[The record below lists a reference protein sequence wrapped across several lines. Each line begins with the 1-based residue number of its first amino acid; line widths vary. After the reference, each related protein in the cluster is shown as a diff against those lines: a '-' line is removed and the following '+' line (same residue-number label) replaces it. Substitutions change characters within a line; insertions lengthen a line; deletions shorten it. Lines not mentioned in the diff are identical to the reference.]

1 MNTNTEKKEKRKK
14 KQLTD
19 ADVKRKAVK
28 LVVAHLKKKA
38 TGEFMGIDYLLD
50 WIEDMDELLQKEEF
64 DIREYHRMRRQFNDV
79 IESTLD
85 ETMRGKLRDSWY
97 SMGKALDKKARPY

>member
-1 MNTNTEKKEKRKK
+1 MDVKTEKRTK

-38 TGEFMGIDYLLD
+38 SKEYMGIDYLMEWL
-50 WIEDMDELLQKEEF
+50 EEMDALLEKEEF
-64 DIREYHRMRRQFNDV
+64 DIREYHRMRRQFNDD
-79 IESTLD
+79 IEITHVYY
-85 ETMRGKLRDSWY
+85 THIRDH
-97 SMGKALDKKARPY
+97 

>member
-1 MNTNTEKKEKRKK
+1 MEEKTENKSVK

-38 TGEFMGIDYLLD
+38 AGGEFMGIDYLLD
-50 WIEDMDELLQKEEF
+50 WVDEIEHLLKREEF
-64 DIREYHRMRRQFNDV
+64 DIREYHKMRKQFNDV

-85 ETMRGKLRDSWY
+85 AEMRKKLRDSWY
-97 SMGKALDKKARPY
+97 SMGKALDKKVKPY

>member
-1 MNTNTEKKEKRKK
+1 MMNVKTEKTAK

-38 TGEFMGIDYLLD
+38 SSEFMGIDYLHE
-50 WIEDMDELLQKEEF
+50 WVEEMEALLMKEEF
-64 DIREYHRMRRQFNDV
+64 DIREYHKMRKQFNDV

-85 ETMRGKLRDSWY
+85 EEMRKKLRDSWY
-97 SMGKALDKKARPY
+97 SMGKALEKKVKPY

>member
-1 MNTNTEKKEKRKK
+1 MNTKTEKKE

-28 LVVAHLKKKA
+28 LVVAHLKRKA
-38 TGEFMGIDYLLD
+38 NTEFMGMEYLQAWL
-50 WIEDMDELLQKEEF
+50 EDMEALLEKEEF
-64 DIREYHRMRRQFNDV
+64 DIKEYHRMRRQFNDV

-85 ETMRGKLRDSWY
+85 ENMRKKLRDSWY
-97 SMGKALDKKARPY
+97 SMGKALEKKAKPY

>member
-1 MNTNTEKKEKRKK
+1 MSVKTEKKAKK
-14 KQLTD
+14 PLTD

-38 TGEFMGIDYLLD
+38 SGEFMGIDYLLD
-50 WIEDMDELLQKEEF
+50 WVEEMEALLQKEDF
-64 DIREYHRMRRQFNDV
+64 DIREYHKMRRQFNDV

-85 ETMRGKLRDSWY
+85 GTMRKKLRDSWY
-97 SMGKALDKKARPY
+97 SMGKALEKKVKPY

>member
-1 MNTNTEKKEKRKK
+1 MEIKAEKKSTK
-14 KQLTD
+14 KQITD

-28 LVVAHLKKKA
+28 LVLAHLKKKVSGNES
-38 TGEFMGIDYLLD
+38 TRLDYLYD
-50 WIEDMDELLQKEEF
+50 WVDEMEALLAKEEF

-85 ETMRGKLRDSWY
+85 AEMRKKLRDSWY
-97 SMGKALDKKARPY
+97 SMGKALDKKAKPY

>member
-1 MNTNTEKKEKRKK
+1 MDVKTEKSTK

-38 TGEFMGIDYLLD
+38 SKEFMGIDYLMD
-50 WIEDMDELLQKEEF
+50 WLEEMDALLEKEEF

-85 ETMRGKLRDSWY
+85 EGMRKKLRDSWY
-97 SMGKALDKKARPY
+97 SMGKALDKKAKRR

>member
-1 MNTNTEKKEKRKK
+1 MNTNTEKSKK

-19 ADVKRKAVK
+19 ADVKKKAVK

-38 TGEFMGIDYLLD
+38 AVEFMGIDYLLD
-50 WIEDMDELLQKEEF
+50 WVEDMDALLQNEEF
-64 DIREYHRMRRQFNDV
+64 DVRECHRMRKQFNDV

-85 ETMRGKLRDSWY
+85 ETMRRKLRDSWF
-97 SMGKALDKKARPY
+97 SMGKALDKKVRPY

>member
-1 MNTNTEKKEKRKK
+1 MNTNTEKTKK

-19 ADVKRKAVK
+19 ADIKKKAVK

-38 TGEFMGIDYLLD
+38 STEFMGIDYLLD
-50 WIEDMDELLQKEEF
+50 WVEEMDALLEKEDF
-64 DIREYHRMRRQFNDV
+64 DIREYYKMRKQFNDV

-85 ETMRGKLRDSWY
+85 ETMRRKLRDSWY
-97 SMGKALDKKARPY
+97 SMGKALDKKVRPY

>member
-1 MNTNTEKKEKRKK
+1 
-14 KQLTD
+14 
-19 ADVKRKAVK
+19 
-28 LVVAHLKKKA
+28 
-38 TGEFMGIDYLLD
+38 MGIDYLLD

-97 SMGKALDKKARPY
+97 SMGKALDKKAKRY

>member
-1 MNTNTEKKEKRKK
+1 MASKTEKGTK

-38 TGEFMGIDYLLD
+38 AGDFMGIDYLMD
-50 WIEDMDELLQKEEF
+50 WVDEIEALLQQEEF

-85 ETMRGKLRDSWY
+85 GDMRKKLRDSWY
-97 SMGKALDKKARPY
+97 SMGKALDKKVKPY

>member
-1 MNTNTEKKEKRKK
+1 MDVKTEKSTK

-28 LVVAHLKKKA
+28 LVIAHLKKKA
-38 TGEFMGIDYLLD
+38 SKEYMGIDYLMD
-50 WIEDMDELLQKEEF
+50 WLEEMDALLEKEEF

-85 ETMRGKLRDSWY
+85 GTMRKKLRDSWY
-97 SMGKALDKKARPY
+97 SMGKALEKKAKPY

>member
-1 MNTNTEKKEKRKK
+1 MEVKTEKSTK

-38 TGEFMGIDYLLD
+38 SKEFMGIDYLMD
-50 WIEDMDELLQKEEF
+50 WLEEMDALLMKEEF

-85 ETMRGKLRDSWY
+85 GVMRKKLRDSWY
-97 SMGKALDKKARPY
+97 SMGKALDKKAKPY

>member
-1 MNTNTEKKEKRKK
+1 MNTNTEKRKK

-19 ADVKRKAVK
+19 ADVKKKAVK

-38 TGEFMGIDYLLD
+38 STEFMGIDYLLD
-50 WIEDMDELLQKEEF
+50 WVEDMDALLEKEEF
-64 DIREYHRMRRQFNDV
+64 DIRECYKMRRQFNDV

-85 ETMRGKLRDSWY
+85 ETMRRKLRDSWY

>member
-1 MNTNTEKKEKRKK
+1 MNAKVEKSAK
-14 KQLTD
+14 KQQTD

-38 TGEFMGIDYLLD
+38 SVEFMGIDYLLD
-50 WIEDMDELLQKEEF
+50 WVEEMEALLQKEEF

-85 ETMRGKLRDSWY
+85 EGMRKKLRDSWY
-97 SMGKALDKKARPY
+97 SMGKALDKKAKPY